1 MKPCRPNQQP
11 YLPPMN
17 KPLPFLSAC
26 DASVNA
32 LRGAWA
38 GQGGAMFGMDAR
50 IALIVAAIL
59 TAAGGVTLMSRL
71 EGSKVQAAEMQVE
84 QLREALNRYYTQ
96 VGINQLPTTL
106 EDMFREST
114 IADASLR
121 RDPWGNPWEYSRATA
136 TVRIEDTPITM
147 QLAVIYSRGKDG
159 VAESGGVSSE
169 NDYNAWM
176 TRGDDVGVKYI
187 SRDIEM
193 RRLQE
198 YRGRAQLIVDKLEAV
213 ESAAFLEAQN
223 TCSTGA
229 ETIPTWCTSLEG
241 KNYTLFNYYPMSD
254 ADDTSGVVYY
264 ADKVQNKRA
273 YASGNLAEMQQMMI
287 DLGLP
292 AAYAQD
298 PWGRVLMFNPN
309 ITQRTDPPFS
319 ASICFSNGENC
330 LTR

>member
-1 MKPCRPNQQP
+1 MNNVFNPVTLCRSVCAQ
-11 YLPPMN
+11 
-17 KPLPFLSAC
+17 AC
-26 DASVNA
+26 T
-32 LRGAWA
+32 AWR

-59 TAAGGVTLMSRL
+59 TAAGGITLMSRL
-71 EGSKVQAAEMQVE
+71 ESSKVQAAEMQAE
-84 QLREALNRYYTQ
+84 QLRESLGRYYTQ
-96 VGINQLPTTL
+96 IGTNQLPPTL
-106 EDMFREST
+106 DDMFREGA
-114 IADASLR
+114 IADKSLQ
-121 RDPWGNPWEYSRATA
+121 RDPWGNPWEYSRAIA

-159 VAESGGVSSE
+159 VAESGPISNE

-187 SRDIEM
+187 SRDVEM
-193 RRLQE
+193 QRLQE
-198 YRGRAQLIVDKLEAV
+198 YRARAQLIVDKLEAL
-213 ESAAFLEAQN
+213 ESASFLEAQN
-223 TCSTGA
+223 TCSAG
-229 ETIPTWCTSLEG
+229 ENIPTWCASLEG

-264 ADKVQNKRA
+264 ADKVQAKRA

-298 PWGRVLMFNPN
+298 PWGRVLMYNPN

-319 ASICFSNGENC
+319 ASVCFSGGENC
-330 LTR
+330 LNRN